1 MMKTTRGW
9 GRKVFVSGT
18 LAIAG
23 GLALLAPMPAAQA
36 GEKVTY
42 LLPAPAF
49 LPAFG
54 PWMVAKARG
63 YYAKDGLDVDFE
75 AAKGGADVA
84 KQVGVGNAVIGGAI
98 GDTPIIV
105 RANGVPVKAVAVLG
119 GGGLMQLV
127 MRADS
132 PIKSPADLKGQT
144 VTVLA
149 YQDTTYYALLGMLA
163 KVGLSKNDVNIQ
175 AAGATNVWKLFVA
188 GKAAA
193 MAAVPDWIV
202 DAEGANAKLRIIPA
216 DEYFPSMAQ
225 AIVASDATIKAKP
238 KLIRDLVQATLHG
251 LRDIMQD
258 PAGAAHDYV
267 KAVPQNAGREAA
279 MAKTFELYNKYVYPG
294 QKVLGEIDPKRL
306 AEVENFYVKQKIVE
320 KATPIG
326 ELYTNEFIK

>member
-1 MMKTTRGW
+1 
-9 GRKVFVSGT
+9 
-18 LAIAG
+18 
-23 GLALLAPMPAAQA
+23 
-36 GEKVTY
+36 
-42 LLPAPAF
+42 
-49 LPAFG
+49 
-54 PWMVAKARG
+54 
-63 YYAKDGLDVDFE
+63 
-75 AAKGGADVA
+75 
-84 KQVGVGNAVIGGAI
+84 
-98 GDTPIIV
+98 
-105 RANGVPVKAVAVLG
+105 
-119 GGGLMQLV
+119 
-127 MRADS
+127 
-132 PIKSPADLKGQT
+132 KGQT
-144 VTVLA
+144 VTVLS

-188 GKAAA
+188 GQAAA

>member
-1 MMKTTRGW
+1 MRLRRSTA
-9 GRKVFVSGT
+9 VFLSGA

-23 GLALLAPMPAAQA
+23 GFAVQTATPAQA
-36 GEKVTY
+36 SEKVTY

-63 YYAKDGLDVDFE
+63 YYAKEGLDVDFE

-84 KQVGVGNAVIGGAI
+84 KQVGAGNAVIGGAI

-127 MRADS
+127 TRADS
-132 PIKSPADLKGQT
+132 PIKSPADLKGKT
-144 VTVLA
+144 VTVMA

-163 KVGLSKNDVNIQ
+163 KVGLTKNDLDIE

-188 GKAAA
+188 NKAVA
-193 MAAVPDWIV
+193 MASVPDWIV
-202 DAEGANAKLRIIPA
+202 DTESAGLKLRIMPA
-216 DEYFPSMAQ
+216 DQYFPSMAQ
-225 AIVASDATIKAKP
+225 AIVASDDTIKAKP
-238 KLIRDLVQATLHG
+238 KLIRQLVQATLQG
-251 LRDIMQD
+251 LRDIMQN
-258 PAGAAHDYV
+258 PTSAAHDYV
-267 KAVPQNAGREAA
+267 KAVPQNAEREAA

-294 QKVLGEIDPKRL
+294 QKVLGEIDAKRL
-306 AEVENFYVKQKIVE
+306 AEVENFYVKQGLVE
-320 KATPIG
+320 KATPID
-326 ELYTNEFIK
+326 ELYTNEFVK